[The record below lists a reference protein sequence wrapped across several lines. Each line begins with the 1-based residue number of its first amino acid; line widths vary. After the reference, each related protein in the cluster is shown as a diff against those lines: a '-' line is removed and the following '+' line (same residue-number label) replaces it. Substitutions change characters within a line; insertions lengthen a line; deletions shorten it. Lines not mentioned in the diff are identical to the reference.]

1 MWTRASIAGKR
12 YQQMVKQVLN
22 SKKDKNHTLID
33 TKDKEY
39 WAKVKFNSGA
49 NIAKLGIVSGFSNS
63 TE

>member
-1 MWTRASIAGKR
+1 
-12 YQQMVKQVLN
+12 MVKQVLN

-39 WAKVKFNSGA
+39 WAKVKFNSEA
-49 NIAKLGIVSGFSNS
+49 NIAKLGIISGFSNS